1 MPYRKQ
7 SRDLWFPSLAAR
19 VGRAELR
26 AGCRMSCLCV
36 RGVCVCGDMGAG
48 VKLNGISVLKIQY

>member
-1 MPYRKQ
+1 MVAGKM
-7 SRDLWFPSLAAR
+7 AAR